1 MNDRAQASFNRA
13 QQQYDNMLPPEEDLE
28 REQRRRE
35 SEEDEADYS
44 IDGDE
49 DHQGEE
55 YASSIEQTKPVMK
68 DFM

>member
-1 MNDRAQASFNRA
+1 MNDRTQASFDRA

-35 SEEDEADYS
+35 AEEDEADRQMN
-44 IDGDE
+44 E
-49 DHQGEE
+49 
-55 YASSIEQTKPVMK
+55 EQTKPVMK

>member
-1 MNDRAQASFNRA
+1 MNDRTQASFDRA

-35 SEEDEADYS
+35 SEEDEADRGS
-44 IDGDE
+44 QMNE
-49 DHQGEE
+49 
-55 YASSIEQTKPVMK
+55 EQTKPVMK